1 MNPYLTKE
9 YNHKGRWYSYYH
21 QYQNIFNHDP
31 KSVLEI
37 GTGNGITAKML
48 RDNGIQTTTLDIDP
62 ETKPDVIGSVLQL
75 PFKNNSF
82 DIAVAFEILEHLP
95 FSSFSAAIK
104 ELTRVSKKYVIISL
118 PDHGKSLF
126 RMTWKLPLLKERSI
140 QIRIPA
146 RDNKKYWAPC
156 GHYWE
161 LGNIDYPFRKI
172 AKEITNSGLL
182 IEASYIPNESPWTR
196 YFILKKRENQ

>member
-1 MNPYLTKE
+1 MTPYLTKE

-82 DIAVAFEILEHLP
+82 DIAVAFEILEH
-95 FSSFSAAIK
+95 
-104 ELTRVSKKYVIISL
+104 
-118 PDHGKSLF
+118 
-126 RMTWKLPLLKERSI
+126 
-140 QIRIPA
+140 
-146 RDNKKYWAPC
+146 
-156 GHYWE
+156 
-161 LGNIDYPFRKI
+161 
-172 AKEITNSGLL
+172 
-182 IEASYIPNESPWTR
+182 
-196 YFILKKRENQ
+196 